1 MFCFFHIYLNYL
13 LSQNFYSRAVLKVQQ
28 VSERYR
34 KMEEQFREVCTLFCE
49 NPKSTEPSKLFSVI
63 HKFIDRYKRATK
75 EIDIR
80 KQAEQTLL
88 KAEQLK
94 LNQGKLRTKSSSI
107 AEGEYSIDENNTN
120 TLSKSYKLRLIQ
132 ANSVENLLDETAPM
146 SRSYTDSKLSSL
158 NELSRS
164 ADALDTV
171 DRRNGTI
178 TNGRGGK
185 SGNSHRFFK
194 KRLSNL

>member
-1 MFCFFHIYLNYL
+1 
-13 LSQNFYSRAVLKVQQ
+13 
-28 VSERYR
+28 
-34 KMEEQFREVCTLFCE
+34 MEEQFREVCTLFCE
-49 NPKSTEPSKLFSVI
+49 NPKLTEPSKLFSVI

-107 AEGEYSIDENNTN
+107 AEGEYSIDESNTN

-178 TNGRGGK
+178 TNRHGGK